1 MIAKRV
7 ILSEAK
13 DLSLEARI
21 TPFALRDPVAIAGS
35 LTLFGMT
42 AISK

>member
-1 MIAKRV
+1 MNAKRV

-21 TPFALRDPVAIAGS
+21 TQFALCDPVAIEGS
-35 LTLFGMT
+35 LTPFGMT
-42 AISK
+42 ARK